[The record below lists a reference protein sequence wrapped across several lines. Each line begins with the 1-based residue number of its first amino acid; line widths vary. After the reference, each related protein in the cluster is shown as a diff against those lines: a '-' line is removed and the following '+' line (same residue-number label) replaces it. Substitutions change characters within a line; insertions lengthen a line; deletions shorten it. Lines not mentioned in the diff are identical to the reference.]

1 VYELPSVALSVEYSS
16 DCILFGNFKSTS
28 NSYQVSL
35 KLFTG
40 QYSTF
45 SLNQKYSDHNGNAR
59 QTICKRTHRFF
70 KSICSNFNKM
80 KRAPQRAPKCL
91 LQSSKVFLPSV
102 QKPETRSARVP
113 GIQGL
118 LGNLA
123 NTSEPPIATPVVAVA
138 VAVHAA
144 LAVPPVERE
153 KA

>member
-1 VYELPSVALSVEYSS
+1 
-16 DCILFGNFKSTS
+16 
-28 NSYQVSL
+28 
-35 KLFTG
+35 
-40 QYSTF
+40 
-45 SLNQKYSDHNGNAR
+45 
-59 QTICKRTHRFF
+59 
-70 KSICSNFNKM
+70 M

-123 NTSEPPIATPVVAVA
+123 NTSEPPIAMPVAA
-138 VAVHAA
+138 DAAAVHVA
-144 LAVPPVERE
+144 LVAPPAERE